1 MGDKVI
7 STEKQQHIENRKA
20 AKLARKD
27 KFDNS
32 KFGKGWNKFKGVSY
46 TKLQNLARAIVFP
59 IAILPIAGIF
69 LGVGGGLA
77 AAAKTNDWGNG
88 AFQFFT
94 ILQSIGNIIFASLGL
109 LFATSIAFGFAKA
122 SKGVAAVAGFVA
134 FAAMEVTMSALFLPS
149 TNSAGDAVVLFDPW
163 KLAGDYGIVSVG
175 SNKGMLK
182 SVMGITP
189 TLDLSVLGGIL
200 VGWLTALVHNKTYSI
215 RVPRVLAFF
224 GGEKF
229 VPIATFLM
237 GVAMGI
243 VLFFVWPMFLLA
255 LYYIGDGLG
264 TAMAGGTE
272 AGGQGGSAGNM
283 VGGMAIAF
291 VFGAFERLLIPAG
304 LHHVFYS
311 PFWYTSAG
319 GQWLKPI
326 IGADGI
332 INSWTTTSGSYTIF
346 FDQMNAVGNTYQIS
360 DSAWATLQNLQGGKY
375 FDLYSSQVDQAG
387 WTAGQLHQITYDHF
401 TMEVGTVFSSGRFAF
416 MQYGYPAAAVAIIML
431 AKKEN
436 RARTAGIIGS
446 AAATSFLT
454 GITEPMLFSFLF
466 VAPLLWIFHAGM
478 AGISFALAYALN
490 INVGQGFAAGFIDYC
505 FFGLIP
511 GYGSGI
517 GTTWDAFAG
526 RDGALWI
533 PIIGLLIMTP
543 SYFFGFWAIIKA
555 KDYKTPG
562 RGDEGGD
569 DQALA
574 AVQAS
579 LAKGTKNADSAEAQ
593 IIKGLGGS
601 ANIVDME
608 SKAKEVV
615 VTIKSDKKVNAAFIK
630 TGGVKSPVINETSV
644 VLPADDGQ
652 ALWDK
657 LDAAMRNTTKQVASS
672 GSDSAGKIGGYDRAF
687 LDLILQ
693 GLGGDDNITVLDNC
707 ATRLRVTVV
716 DPAKV
721 DDAKLKQARAIA
733 VVKKGNGV
741 QAIYGGEVQ
750 NIKVALEK
758 IWKQS

>member
-7 STEKQQHIENRKA
+7 STEKQQHIEHRQA

-88 AFQFFT
+88 VFQFFT

-272 AGGQGGSAGNM
+272 TGGQGGSAGNM

-416 MQYGYPAAAVAIIML
+416 MQYGYPAAAVA
-431 AKKEN
+431 
-436 RARTAGIIGS
+436 
-446 AAATSFLT
+446 
-454 GITEPMLFSFLF
+454 
-466 VAPLLWIFHAGM
+466 LLV
-478 AGISFALAYALN
+478 SL
-490 INVGQGFAAGFIDYC
+490 V
-505 FFGLIP
+505 
-511 GYGSGI
+511 
-517 GTTWDAFAG
+517 
-526 RDGALWI
+526 
-533 PIIGLLIMTP
+533 LL
-543 SYFFGFWAIIKA
+543 
-555 KDYKTPG
+555 
-562 RGDEGGD
+562 
-569 DQALA
+569 
-574 AVQAS
+574 
-579 LAKGTKNADSAEAQ
+579 
-593 IIKGLGGS
+593 
-601 ANIVDME
+601 
-608 SKAKEVV
+608 
-615 VTIKSDKKVNAAFIK
+615 
-630 TGGVKSPVINETSV
+630 
-644 VLPADDGQ
+644 
-652 ALWDK
+652 
-657 LDAAMRNTTKQVASS
+657 
-672 GSDSAGKIGGYDRAF
+672 
-687 LDLILQ
+687 LQ
-693 GLGGDDNITVLDNC
+693 HH
-707 ATRLRVTVV
+707 
-716 DPAKV
+716 
-721 DDAKLKQARAIA
+721 
-733 VVKKGNGV
+733 
-741 QAIYGGEVQ
+741 
-750 NIKVALEK
+750 
-758 IWKQS
+758 S